1 VFANSMQQ
9 MGALG
14 LSHEQ
19 TVGLYNSM
27 ATQQAA
33 QLGVNDMFYISAAIF
48 VALIALIWI
57 TRPERS
63 GGGDSA
69 AAASAAH

>member
-1 VFANSMQQ
+1 MQQ
-9 MGALG
+9 FGAAGFSKEQGYG
-14 LSHEQ
+14 LF
-19 TVGLYNSM
+19 NSM

-33 QLGVNDMFYISAAIF
+33 QLGVNDLFYISAAIF

-57 TRPERS
+57 TKPERS

-69 AAASAAH
+69 AAAASAH